1 MKTEKTKIILICP
14 SWTIRIGLS
23 RIIGDEV
30 SLRIVESLSNL
41 SDNNLKRIEEQSP
54 DIVLIDPSAASADAL
69 DSLKEH
75 YPVLDGRLLVG
86 IFNIAYT
93 QKIIKQFDGY
103 FTINDT
109 PSDIINSIIKTVNSS
124 TKHSTIEST
133 GDGCVLSSREKEI
146 LSEVAKGLTN
156 KEIADKLSI
165 SIFTVTTHRKNI
177 SQKLGIHS
185 IAGLTVY
192 AVMNHIVSK
201 DQIM

>member
-1 MKTEKTKIILICP
+1 MKTGKTKIILICP
-14 SWTIRIGLS
+14 SRIIRIGLKH
-23 RIIGDEV
+23 IIDNEV
-30 SLRIVESLSNL
+30 SLCIIESLNSL
-41 SDNNLKRIEEQSP
+41 SEDNLKKIEEHRP
-54 DIVLIDPSAASADAL
+54 DIVLIDPSAASTDAL

-75 YPVLDGRLLVG
+75 YPALDGHLLVG
-86 IFNIAYT
+86 LFNNAYP
-93 QKIIKQFDGY
+93 QKIIEQFDGY

-109 PSDIINSIIKTVNSS
+109 PSTIIKSLMDKVNSS
-124 TKHSTIEST
+124 AEQTPIEST
-133 GDGCVLSSREKEI
+133 GDGCVLSLREKEI

-201 DQIM
+201 EQIM